1 MLAHLL
7 LLASVCFSACWSSL
21 APRIMEISPMNAPTV
36 GGKIVTIYGEN
47 FGDKSEGLSIDI
59 RGFPCPEVVLQ
70 SPTRA
75 LCEVPPGLGTGHE
88 FILTTM
94 DGTQVVKS
102 TSAPSAKFSYDAPY
116 VNIVMPGNGPTT
128 GGTQIT
134 VSGKNFGMAI
144 NHPNPEVTI
153 GGKNCLQSIWEHDG
167 KVKCVAPSGIGIG
180 NVVVYLQ
187 GQQSQPG
194 YDTIYEYD
202 HSSPQYFFVTL
213 CLGTT
218 NPSSP
223 VSPPTTGPL
232 VVAAKSPCW
241 ARISACRTVGQQS
254 LSATPHA
261 LSPCGRATAPSCARC
276 LPARATTT

>member
-1 MLAHLL
+1 
-7 LLASVCFSACWSSL
+7 
-21 APRIMEISPMNAPTV
+21 MEVSPMNAPTV

-88 FILTTM
+88 FTLTTM

-102 TSAPSAKFSYDAPY
+102 TSAPAAKFSYDAPY
-116 VNIVMPGNGPTT
+116 VNIVMPGNGPTS

-134 VSGKNFGMAI
+134 VSGKNFGVAI

-187 GQQSQPG
+187 GQQSQAG
-194 YDTIYEYD
+194 YDTIYECV
-202 HSSPQYFFVTL
+202 HRCSKSQEEGIVTL
-213 CLGTT
+213 CTGTT
-218 NPSSP
+218 
-223 VSPPTTGPL
+223 
-232 VVAAKSPCW
+232 
-241 ARISACRTVGQQS
+241 S
-254 LSATPHA
+254 LWS
-261 LSPCGRATAPSCARC
+261 LE
-276 LPARATTT
+276 